1 MAVAWSWAFDTPFKW
16 TKLIGKSLLSV
27 GGAASRRSQHL
38 EMKCDRVSA
47 DTGPTEL
54 RIALTSNTEKHTPR
68 LDGARPG
75 SPYDALAPALPARA
89 T

>member
-38 EMKCDRVSA
+38 EMKCDRVGRHRANGIA
-47 DTGPTEL
+47 DCPDLE
-54 RIALTSNTEKHTPR
+54 H
-68 LDGARPG
+68 
-75 SPYDALAPALPARA
+75 
-89 T
+89 